1 MLSLRSA
8 ALVAAGLVA
17 LGGCAKPPAPADT
30 AADEA
35 AIRAINPAWFAAH
48 GAGDA
53 EALVALH
60 AADAIVSPPDAAVRR
75 GQEAIRE
82 GFVVEL
88 AEMSA
93 AGLANNAGSSPVFG
107 LSGDLGYEWN
117 AYTVT
122 DASGGVV
129 ETGKYMT
136 VYGRRDGKWVIISDM
151 WNRDAPAQPSTPE
164 PAPEAPAG

>member
-8 ALVAAGLVA
+8 ALVAASLIA
-17 LGGCAKPPAPADT
+17 LSGCAKPPAPADT

-48 GAGDA
+48 NAGDS

-60 AADAIVSPPDAAVRR
+60 AEDAIVSPPDAPVRR
-75 GQEAIRE
+75 GREAIRE
-82 GFVVEL
+82 GFVAEI

-93 AGLANNAGSSPVFG
+93 AGLANSGGSTPVFS

-117 AYTVT
+117 TYTVT
-122 DASGGVV
+122 DAAGGVV
-129 ETGKYMT
+129 ESGKYMT
-136 VYGRRDGKWVIISDM
+136 VYGRRDGKWVIVSDM
-151 WNRDAPAQPSTPE
+151 WNRDEPAQS
-164 PAPEAPAG
+164 PAPEAETATSAG